1 MEWLFHILL
10 TVMEVSISTGVV
22 ILILLL
28 TAPFF
33 NKRYT
38 SKWRYYIW
46 IGLAV
51 RLMIPV
57 NFSLP
62 AIRMEIAVPA
72 AQTVTA
78 TETAGDG
85 IPVMLP
91 TGQPEQRGSWFSVP
105 DIVTV
110 IWFTVFVC
118 IVAVH
123 IYSSLHYKR
132 RIMKNGTYVEEEP
145 VLRQLSVLKR
155 ELKINRK
162 ITVTTY
168 CGLASPMVIGY
179 FSPLLVIPDN
189 VYSEQELFYIL
200 KHELIHMKRHDTLVQ
215 FLFMTARALH
225 WFNPLIALMQKEAVV
240 DMELSCDE
248 EVIKGNSYG
257 ERKAY
262 TETLLSTVNKQ
273 YKRTNLLTTQFYG
286 GKRVMKK
293 RFQNILAQ
301 SKRRKGFFLLPTVLC
316 MTLALG
322 MLTGCAVTEPET
334 LKDAEVLTEREREVS
349 PREVLPGEA
358 SGMEETGKE
367 QESEQQ
373 SEAVAE
379 QTQDQNGLGGQ
390 QLQEGS
396 QPEDNQ
402 KPGERL
408 PLSEDAM
415 ELIDVAGPFSTAYFA
430 GDKEEMRK
438 YLADSFEGDID
449 VYSDADTQL
458 TGMTALKGLEDIG
471 EAKIGDT
478 YPLSMDC
485 QMTGMGEGFCYL
497 TMEVEKQED
506 GWKIVFYGLER

>member
-10 TVMEVSISTGVV
+10 TVIEVSISTGVV
-22 ILILLL
+22 IVILLL

-33 NKRYT
+33 RKSYA

-62 AIRMEIAVPA
+62 AIRMEIAVPV
-72 AQTVTA
+72 AQAVTA

-91 TGQPEQRGSWFSVP
+91 TGQSEQRGSWFLVP

-168 CGLASPMVIGY
+168 CGLASPMVIGF

-200 KHELIHMKRHDTLVQ
+200 KHELIHMKRHDTLIQ
-215 FLFMTARALH
+215 FLFMAAKALH
-225 WFNPLIALMQKEAVV
+225 WFNPLIALMQKAVVV

-301 SKRRKGFFLLPTVLC
+301 SKRRKGFFLLPTVIC
-316 MTLALG
+316 MTLVLG
-322 MLTGCAVTEPET
+322 MLMGCAVTETET
-334 LKDAEVLTEREREVS
+334 LEDAEIQTERGREVA
-349 PREVLPGEA
+349 PKEVV
-358 SGMEETGKE
+358 S
-367 QESEQQ
+367 
-373 SEAVAE
+373 
-379 QTQDQNGLGGQ
+379 
-390 QLQEGS
+390 EGS
-396 QPEDNQ
+396 QPEGNQ

-415 ELIDVAGPFSTAYFA
+415 ELIDVAVPFSTAYFA

-471 EAKIGDT
+471 EVKIGDT
-478 YPLSMDC
+478 YTLSMDC

-506 GWKIVFYGLER
+506 GWKIVFYGMER